1 MRGRFS
7 KIFALG
13 VRATQPPIEPPSGE
27 PQVGLDGRL
36 GNAQRFGN
44 LLGRQFAEESK
55 IDDGGFARMDGL
67 EFLES
72 RFEFHRIDVLF
83 EQNLLEPW
91 KRCWR

>member
-1 MRGRFS
+1 
-7 KIFALG
+7 
-13 VRATQPPIEPPSGE
+13 
-27 PQVGLDGRL
+27 
-36 GNAQRFGN
+36 
-44 LLGRQFAEESK
+44 
-55 IDDGGFARMDGL
+55 MDGL